1 MGILIDNE
9 FTVSAPADRVMT
21 YLLDVEKVAKCLP
34 GAQLTQIVDAQT
46 YKGKMK
52 IKMGPLDLSFAG
64 TVNIVE
70 MDNENGRIVMKA
82 NGMEEKGKGMAQ
94 ATATVQITDMGSST
108 HVKLSQDINMSG
120 QVAQFGRGMIADV
133 AGTMIKNFATCLA
146 QNIR

>member
-52 IKMGPLDLSFAG
+52 IKMGPLDLSFSG

-133 AGTMIKNFATCLA
+133 AGTMIKNFATCLS